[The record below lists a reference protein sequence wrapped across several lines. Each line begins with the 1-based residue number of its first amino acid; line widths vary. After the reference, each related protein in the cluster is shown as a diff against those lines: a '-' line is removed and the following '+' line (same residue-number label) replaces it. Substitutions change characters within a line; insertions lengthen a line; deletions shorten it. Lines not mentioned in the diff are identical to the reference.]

1 SKCGCIGRGRRFPRC
16 SERSSPCRACRA
28 RRTQPRDRMRH
39 RRREPNSMNGDPF
52 RLAAIPAVLRWPLE
66 HALGLTTLRQLY
78 RLARDQQPGSP
89 PFFERRALRLLDI
102 GLHTNP
108 SELSALPVRGPLVVA
123 ANHPHGAL
131 DGLLLLDLVRRVRP
145 DVRILANRLLARIP
159 ELHDSCFFVDP
170 FEGPEAAARSRA
182 GLRAAHLW
190 LRGGGALI
198 VF

>member
-1 SKCGCIGRGRRFPRC
+1 DSPAPFETRVLDALDI
-16 SERSSPCRACRA
+16 RSQ
-28 RRTQPRDRMRH
+28 TI
-39 RRREPNSMNGDPF
+39 
-52 RLAAIPAVLRWPLE
+52 AADLTSIPA
-66 HALGLTTLRQLY
+66 
-78 RLARDQQPGSP
+78 
-89 PFFERRALRLLDI
+89 
-102 GLHTNP
+102 
-108 SELSALPVRGPLVVA
+108 RGPVVIA

-131 DGLLLLDLVRRVRP
+131 DGLLLLDAVRRVRP
-145 DVRILANRLLARIP
+145 DVRVLANRLLARIP